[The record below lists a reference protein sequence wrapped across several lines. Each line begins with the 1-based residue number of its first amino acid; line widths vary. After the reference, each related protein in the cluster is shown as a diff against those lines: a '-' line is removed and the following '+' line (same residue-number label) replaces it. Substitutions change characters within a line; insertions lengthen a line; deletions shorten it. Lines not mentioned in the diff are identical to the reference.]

1 MKVSI
6 IVPCYKVEKFLR
18 TCIESVLQQSYN
30 KWELILVNDGSP
42 DHSGKIC
49 DEYARIDNRI
59 KVVHKKNGGLSS
71 ARNAG
76 LDIMTG
82 EYVTFLE
89 GDDFWHKNYL
99 QYLMTLLKKDCADIV
114 QCSFVGGIDSVFPK
128 IDIQLKNKSFD
139 NHSVFIKQAAN
150 IVLWGKI
157 YKATFFDDIRMPI
170 GLIHEDDWVTWKL
183 YYKASKIVIT
193 NNPLYYYTKNPNSIM
208 GKNKKKPD
216 MSYFDAYDERINY
229 FKEEGEKELEDVSR
243 IQFCKSLFLLYSN
256 VMLTA
261 GEKKQVKFL
270 FDENWR
276 KIRSSH
282 IVSDKLKILFFCF
295 NILPLISSKLAGK
308 IRRKEDPFD
317 VM

>member
-49 DEYARIDNRI
+49 DEYERIDNRI

-82 EYVTFLE
+82 EYVTFLD

-114 QCSFVGGIDSVFPK
+114 QCSFVRGIDSVFPK
-128 IDIQLKNKSFD
+128 IDIQLKNKVLIIIQYLS
-139 NHSVFIKQAAN
+139 NRLQISYCGVKSIKQ
-150 IVLWGKI
+150 
-157 YKATFFDDIRMPI
+157 
-170 GLIHEDDWVTWKL
+170 
-183 YYKASKIVIT
+183 
-193 NNPLYYYTKNPNSIM
+193 
-208 GKNKKKPD
+208 
-216 MSYFDAYDERINY
+216 
-229 FKEEGEKELEDVSR
+229 
-243 IQFCKSLFLLYSN
+243 LFLMIYECL
-256 VMLTA
+256 
-261 GEKKQVKFL
+261 
-270 FDENWR
+270 
-276 KIRSSH
+276 
-282 IVSDKLKILFFCF
+282 
-295 NILPLISSKLAGK
+295 
-308 IRRKEDPFD
+308 
-317 VM
+317 